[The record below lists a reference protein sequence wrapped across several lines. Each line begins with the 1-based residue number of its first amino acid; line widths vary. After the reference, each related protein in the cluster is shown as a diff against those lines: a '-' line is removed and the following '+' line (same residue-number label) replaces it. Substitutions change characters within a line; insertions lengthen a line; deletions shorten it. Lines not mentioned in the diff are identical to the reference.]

1 MGYNI
6 LGINL
11 SHNSSV
17 CILSDGEISYF
28 LEEERLS
35 KSKSEEIPLHS
46 LANTLPSLPISEIVI
61 SGLSGY
67 YNNLYYL
74 KSINFLL
81 KKFYPEI
88 PINTKFINHHH
99 SCHSAISFYNS
110 GFKNCL
116 SVVIDGN
123 GDFSKENHKE
133 KFKGFETET
142 ITTLKYPFNSQ
153 RVYKSYLTDVLNKTS
168 YNTIFSTKASLTK
181 IYEGVTRY
189 LGFTGLSEAGKT
201 MGLSSYGKSNDS
213 IPSLYL
219 NSKGNP
225 DIIENDYKSANLKLP
240 PNSKD
245 WHKDSSKITDFEK
258 DLSYKVQQESQ
269 QEVGNLIEKGLKE
282 TGLKQVCCAGGYFLN
297 CVANYYLT
305 KRFPD
310 VEFYFEPI
318 SSDAGNAIGVAKLA
332 WHKKTQDIN
341 IRPQKTI
348 YYGPKYT
355 KEELLKGIQKYLD

>member
-67 YNNLYYL
+67 YNNLY
-74 KSINFLL
+74 
-81 KKFYPEI
+81 
-88 PINTKFINHHH
+88 
-99 SCHSAISFYNS
+99 
-110 GFKNCL
+110 
-116 SVVIDGN
+116 
-123 GDFSKENHKE
+123 
-133 KFKGFETET
+133 
-142 ITTLKYPFNSQ
+142 SQ